1 LDIEVLALAQAL
13 KYWIGIIPAAHW
25 INDERSHVRSTDYL
39 RLLADTFAVRRNFL
53 SGKYP
58 L

>member
-1 LDIEVLALAQAL
+1 MEVLALAQAR

-39 RLLADTFAVRRNFL
+39 RVLADTFAVRRNFL